1 MWKVEVTRKYF
12 AVVSTSN
19 WYNMPFHTLCTIAL
33 DITIPLPPGY
43 FEKRMELNTI
53 MSKGHLISTEINIL
67 TNQHQHI
74 LLWSSSANWIT
85 WAKDITY
92 FCRKNDHFYSSK
104 AIVFCFFCF
113 FFVCC
118 IFLTFRNYKKD
129 LWSKLMQFRDHVL
142 LSKINNIK
150 MEQRFGVK
158 NLLNSSNRN
167 SVLLEVWIFAV
178 QVILYYFFSP
188 ISTF

>member
-1 MWKVEVTRKYF
+1 MKDRFLSFKKKKVSQIEENPYKFCFREEILWKTKGMWKVEVTRKYF

-33 DITIPLPPGY
+33 DITIPLSPGY

-74 LLWSSSANWIT
+74 LLWSSSANWRT

-113 FFVCC
+113 FVC
-118 IFLTFRNYKKD
+118 
-129 LWSKLMQFRDHVL
+129 L
-142 LSKINNIK
+142 LH
-150 MEQRFGVK
+150 
-158 NLLNSSNRN
+158 
-167 SVLLEVWIFAV
+167 
-178 QVILYYFFSP
+178 FF
-188 ISTF
+188 